1 MNKTPEWGRGGSGRG
16 GGRPSAPPPP
26 RAGMR
31 VVAPGS
37 GLPPLSPPCVLAR
50 TWAEGPV
57 LGKGR
62 IIESPAAQ
70 LMASASLAWA
80 ALQRSSQSSEV
91 NFRSCE
97 NQGN

>member
-1 MNKTPEWGRGGSGRG
+1 
-16 GGRPSAPPPP
+16 
-26 RAGMR
+26 MR
-31 VVAPGS
+31 VAAPGS
-37 GLPPLSPPCVLAR
+37 GLPPLSPPSVFAR
-50 TWAEGPV
+50 KQAEGPV

-70 LMASASLAWA
+70 LMASASLARA
-80 ALQRSSQSSEV
+80 ALQRSSRSSEV